1 MDISSLEGILVSRQ
15 SLAGN
20 NDSRMRSLAAAE
32 CFSWC
37 LMCTTTRQNHS
48 AQGIS
53 QQPSTAQ
60 WHMVKTLQRSPA
72 NVRSVEREAR
82 GSGMTRV
89 HAYRET

>member
-37 LMCTTTRQNHS
+37 LMCTTTKQNHS
-48 AQGIS
+48 AQGNL
-53 QQPSTAQ
+53 PATFDCAMAHGKNTSTESCQ
-60 WHMVKTLQRSPA
+60 CSL
-72 NVRSVEREAR
+72 
-82 GSGMTRV
+82 G
-89 HAYRET
+89 